1 MIQGSMFMCFIFFQI
16 LPIQRQSASQRQYS
30 PIYLPFEG
38 QSILQNTK
46 RSDIPTF
53 FTLTNNA
60 VSVSSSSKARRRRPS
75 AEMIGMSKE
84 ENSSIEL

>member
-60 VSVSSSSKARRRRPS
+60 VSSSSKARRRRPS